1 MAGRILVLDDEENY
15 AEMLQ
20 NLLHVNDFRVD
31 MSTRPERAIN
41 QLEEISYDL
50 VISDYKMPV
59 MDGAD
64 FLKKARELYPNLPFI
79 LVSGLMNTP
88 ELVKVANMS
97 VTLVM
102 EKPLDANVF
111 LKHVARFSEPMTA
124 AEKEAFARESK
135 DDGASVASMI
145 YTYPEEPFFFSA
157 GCEVSKHFL
166 ENAWNICK
174 DGSHAFILEPKG
186 GDGDLAVKDI
196 SVWRGNSD
204 RPVTH
209 IVFSDLQS
217 GGLAYLNSVLEQP
230 ESSNVLAVSLNRA
243 EQLSEAQ
250 ILVDQFREVSD
261 RPNGI
266 LLVYLLESD
275 ISAADFKEQ
284 VGESGAVLP
293 PLCDRPVDTAS
304 YARRFARLS
313 ADRLNKPKCVDFLA
327 EVVYAVLAFD
337 WPGNYQQ
344 VQSVI
349 TEAVNASGDEPLALA
364 LLQDKLGMDADSI
377 SVPSARLSVMMKHAQ
392 ERYLNNAL
400 AASSMSPADLSI
412 SLGLGSGVQT
422 AEDIHRMP
430 LVNSKLSCL

>member
-31 MSTRPERAIN
+31 LSTRPERAID
-41 QLEEISYDL
+41 QLKEIPYDL

-124 AEKEAFARESK
+124 AEKEAFAHESK
-135 DDGASVASMI
+135 DDGASAASKI
-145 YTYPEEPFFFSA
+145 FNYPEEPCFFSA
-157 GCEVSKHFL
+157 ECTASKRFMQY
-166 ENAWNICK
+166 AWNICK
-174 DGSHAFILEPKG
+174 DGSYAFILNPKG

-196 SVWRGNSD
+196 SGWRGNSD

-209 IVFSDLQS
+209 IAFSDLQS
-217 GGLAYLNSVLEQP
+217 GGLAYLKSVLEQA
-230 ESSNVLAVSLNRA
+230 ESSNVLAVSLNCA
-243 EQLSEAQ
+243 EQLSEARS
-250 ILVDQFREVSD
+250 LVDQFREVSD

-266 LLVYLLESD
+266 LLVYLMESD

-293 PLCDRPVDTAS
+293 PLCDRPADTAS

-313 ADRLNKPKCVDFLA
+313 ADHLNKPKCADFLA
-327 EVVYAVLAFD
+327 DVVYALLAFD

-349 TEAVNASGDEPLALA
+349 TEAVNASEDEPLALA
-364 LLQDKLGMDADSI
+364 LLQDKLGMDADLI
-377 SVPSARLSVMMKHAQ
+377 SAPSARLSVMMKHAQ
-392 ERYLNNAL
+392 KRYLNNAL
-400 AASSMSPADLSI
+400 AASSMSPSDLSI

-430 LVNSKLSCL
+430 LVNSKLSSL